1 MNKKTIIRR
10 SYLSSF
16 VAILGFG
23 SLEPKI
29 EEQLS
34 QECKKPHNWEELS
47 YQDKK
52 NIRRYL
58 RRRRQQ
64 EASSEELRH
73 DLSNLVGLATMKVE
87 GSLSTA
93 DMEGFSGTKTRPT
106 RVLPQFLI
114 FTGSEAPRCPKC
126 YNREYEPAETYPDE
140 MRCQE
145 CSLLLTNR
153 ELAGMVSP
161 GM

>member
-1 MNKKTIIRR
+1 MLRR
-10 SYLSSF
+10 SYLSTF
-16 VAILGFG
+16 VAILGIS
-23 SLEPKI
+23 SLAPKI

-34 QECKKPHNWEELS
+34 QERKKPYNWEKLS
-47 YQDKK
+47 YQDKE

-58 RRRRQQ
+58 RRRRLQ

-73 DLSNLVGLATMKVE
+73 DLSNLVGLATMKIE
-87 GSLSTA
+87 GPLSTA
-93 DMEGFSGTKTRPT
+93 DMDEFGGTKTRPT

-126 YNREYEPAETYPDE
+126 YSRRYEPTETNPNK
-140 MRCQE
+140 MRCQG
-145 CSLLLTNR
+145 CSLLFTDR
-153 ELAGMVSP
+153 ELAAMVSP

>member
-1 MNKKTIIRR
+1 MNRKKILRR
-10 SYLSSF
+10 SYLSIF
-16 VAILGFG
+16 VAILGIV

-34 QECKKPHNWEELS
+34 QERKKPHNWEELG
-47 YQDKK
+47 YEDKE

-58 RRRRQQ
+58 RRRQQ

-87 GSLSTA
+87 GALSTA
-93 DMEGFSGTKTRPT
+93 DIGEFSGTKTRPT

-126 YNREYEPAETYPDE
+126 YNREYEPTETYPDK

-145 CSLLLTNR
+145 CSLLFTNQ
-153 ELAGMVSP
+153 ELAAMVSP